1 MEELA
6 MLTEKMS
13 LEKKQR
19 RRKKQDAEMDDGA
32 NPKIQIK
39 SKAISKTRKERNRY
53 KKSRKQLLH

>member
-19 RRKKQDAEMDDGA
+19 RRKNQDADMDDGSA
-32 NPKIQIK
+32 PKIQVK
-39 SKAISKTRKERNRY
+39 SKAITKSKKDQKRY
-53 KKSRKQLLH
+53 KKSRK

>member
-19 RRKKQDAEMDDGA
+19 RRKNQDAEMDDGSA
-32 NPKIQIK
+32 PKIQVK
-39 SKAISKTRKERNRY
+39 SKAITKSKKDQKRY
-53 KKSRKQLLH
+53 KKSRK